1 MHERAGRTGTESQ
14 RVAATTATI
23 GITPDEALVQASYA
37 GDEQAFEQLFLRYY
51 PKVYRVAVRI
61 VGNRE
66 DAEEVAL
73 DAMGQLHRRKFDPA
87 RGDNVAGWLYRTAT
101 NMAFNRV
108 RARNRR
114 RGWWQRLVRREGRP
128 GLADDP
134 QDSVLRDET
143 AEEVRRAL
151 SGVPERQR
159 DAIILRASGLSYA
172 EIAESIGVQPSSV
185 GTLIAR
191 GERKLR
197 EMMAHELESE
207 AQ

>member
-1 MHERAGRTGTESQ
+1 M
-14 RVAATTATI
+14 AATTATI

-73 DAMGQLHRRKFDPA
+73 DAMSQLHRRKFDPA

>member
-1 MHERAGRTGTESQ
+1 
-14 RVAATTATI
+14 VAATTATI

-73 DAMGQLHRRKFDPA
+73 DAMSQLHRRKFDPA